1 MISAMKM
8 LKITLAIASL
18 GLLTGIAPSTS
29 VATDHSDA
37 MPPRYCELY
46 GAVYVEQ
53 TAAFA
58 DYKVYLEEIESF
70 AKMVVYKEDVE
81 SFADRP
87 GFWYFTDVKA
97 FANFTIAFEQNQGL
111 ADFSMAY
118 TDFRSAAGCQ

>member
-1 MISAMKM
+1 MKL
-8 LKITLAIASL
+8 LKITLAIFSL
-18 GLLTGIAPSTS
+18 GLLTGIAPSAS
-29 VATDHSDA
+29 VPADQSDS

-53 TAAFA
+53 TVAFA

-97 FANFTIAFEQNQGL
+97 FADFTIAFEQSQGL

>member
-1 MISAMKM
+1 MKL
-8 LKITLAIASL
+8 LKITLALFSL
-18 GLLTGIAPSTS
+18 GMLTGIAPTSTVS
-29 VATDHSDA
+29 NDLADTL
-37 MPPRYCELY
+37 PPRYCELY
-46 GAVYVEQ
+46 GAVYVEE
-53 TAAFA
+53 TVAFA

-97 FANFTIAFEQNQGL
+97 FADFTIAFEQNQGL
-111 ADFSMAY
+111 ADFSLAY

>member
-1 MISAMKM
+1 MKM
-8 LKITLAIASL
+8 LKITLALFSL
-18 GLLTGIAPSTS
+18 GLLTGIAPTPALTSTP
-29 VATDHSDA
+29 ADA

-46 GAVYVEQ
+46 GAVYIEEV
-53 TAAFA
+53 AAFA
-58 DYKVYLEEIESF
+58 DFKVYVEEIESF

-97 FANFTIAFEQNQGL
+97 FADFTIALEQNQGL